1 MLQQLGVML
10 GGESNILEIL
20 GDPGD
25 YVSNQRSFDEIITRL
40 MEQHAQGQH
49 PPAASET
56 TIRTLPHRP
65 FKREG
70 ALHVECIVCQE
81 DFAEEETTIELPC
94 KHVFHPECI
103 NNWLKLNA
111 SLCSTDSSVTVDDSP
126 DRMTAQA
133 AEAEENAASAQP
145 EDVHAPI
152 TAALVWDETGRIVTL
167 TWPILVGY
175 VLISSLSI
183 ASILSLGHVGTKELA
198 ASALTTMFCNV
209 TGFSLG
215 MNCAMDTLCSQAY
228 TASRDKYALG
238 KHLQRSIVVMVV
250 MSIPIS
256 IIWLFTK
263 EILLAFGQDP
273 EISELSGVF
282 ARWMLPGLVP
292 YLVGDSI
299 KRYLQTQGIVKASMW
314 VIAIVAPVNIFLQW
328 FLVWSPY
335 AIGIVGAP
343 IATSISNTLICLM
356 TMAYTAWIDGYETW
370 GGWDWNEA
378 LDMRQIWIYVKLGVP
393 GIAMVCSEWWA
404 FELVALASGLLGDQ
418 ALAAQTVV
426 LNTCSLTYIIPM
438 SVSIAIS
445 TRIGNSLGAGLPL
458 SSKVVAVTGYALG
471 FVLAMINASFL
482 YIVRDSWGWVYS
494 NDAEVV
500 TIVASVLPLAALFQL
515 SDGLCAIGGGV
526 LRGCGRQHLGAYIN
540 LAGYYIAGLPVGLYA
555 GFRLGF
561 GLEGIWFGLTVALVI
576 VSATIG
582 VLVVRTDWSKE
593 VENALALAGHAHGDA
608 NRGAYGAIATE
619 DAASNAA

>member
-1 MLQQLGVML
+1 MVKRDSERTPLLHQAV
-10 GGESNILEIL
+10 
-20 GDPGD
+20 
-25 YVSNQRSFDEIITRL
+25 
-40 MEQHAQGQH
+40 
-49 PPAASET
+49 AAAAAAGSST
-56 TIRTLPHRP
+56 SSSSSL
-65 FKREG
+65 
-70 ALHVECIVCQE
+70 
-81 DFAEEETTIELPC
+81 
-94 KHVFHPECI
+94 VFP
-103 NNWLKLNA
+103 A

-209 TGFSLG
+209 TGFSLGMG